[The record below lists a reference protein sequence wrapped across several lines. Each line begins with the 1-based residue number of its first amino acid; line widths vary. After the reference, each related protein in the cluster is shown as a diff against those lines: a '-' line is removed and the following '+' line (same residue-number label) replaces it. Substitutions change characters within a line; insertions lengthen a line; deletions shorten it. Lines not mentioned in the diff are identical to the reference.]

1 MAAPL
6 VMAGIQ
12 VGLPMLMNALS
23 KKKGGEAGAGGT
35 TASTSTPAGG
45 NIMPSG
51 ANPGMAAGMGIAQ
64 LIQGGIQ
71 RKKAERLQPTLEDPQ
86 QVLAMQEYERRANN
100 AMTGA
105 GVSNSM
111 RNLKQSQ
118 AGAYRAL
125 ARSGNVGQYGALSR
139 NLAQEQNELLA
150 QGQQT
155 EMGYRKMFDT
165 MLNTVAD
172 RRLRL
177 QSKKADAMSLRAE
190 SNIAGGTQNAMA
202 GMAMMGGKKKPD
214 TDGGTTGGGG
224 GVSPSM
230 FGAQRNLPAGGAMDS
245 GSYPGAKMGSN
256 MMGGGLNLGETDP
269 MNFMMGGG
277 GMPTMGM

>member
-1 MAAPL
+1 MDPITMMAISTAVSGL
-6 VMAGIQ
+6 VG
-12 VGLPMLMNALS
+12 GLS
-23 KKKGGEAGAGGT
+23 KKKGGGGEESGGGGGGGGT
-35 TASTSTPAGG
+35 TAPTSAPTGG
-45 NIMPSG
+45 NIMPGG

-64 LIQGGIQ
+64 LVQGGIQ

-190 SNIAGGTQNAMA
+190 SNIAGGTQNTMA
-202 GMAMMGGKKKPD
+202 GLAMMGGAGKPN
-214 TDGGTTGGGG
+214 TGGGTTGGAGG
-224 GVSPSM
+224 GTP
-230 FGAQRNLPAGGAMDS
+230 AYRNYSGVGGADS
-245 GSYPGAKMGSN
+245 PNPMNMEEIEAMGSAPIA
-256 MMGGGLNLGETDP
+256 G
-269 MNFMMGGG
+269 FG
-277 GMPTMGM
+277 GMPIPGM

>member
-1 MAAPL
+1 MPAPIAGML
-6 VMAGIQ
+6 VSTLA
-12 VGLPMLMNALS
+12 PMVLNKVMGG
-23 KKKGGEAGAGGT
+23 KGGGGEGGT
-35 TASTSTPAGG
+35 TAPAGAPTGG

-64 LIQGGIQ
+64 LVQGGIQ
-71 RKKAERLQPTLEDPQ
+71 RKKADRLQPTLEDPQ

-202 GMAMMGGKKKPD
+202 GLAMMGGAGKPN
-214 TDGGTTGGGG
+214 TGGGTPAYRNYS
-224 GVSPSM
+224 GV
-230 FGAQRNLPAGGAMDS
+230 GGADS
-245 GSYPGAKMGSN
+245 PNPMNMEEIEAMGSAPIA
-256 MMGGGLNLGETDP
+256 G
-269 MNFMMGGG
+269 FG
-277 GMPTMGM
+277 GMPIPGM

>member
-1 MAAPL
+1 MPAPIAGML
-6 VMAGIQ
+6 VSTLAPI
-12 VGLPMLMNALS
+12 VLNKLMGG
-23 KKKGGEAGAGGT
+23 KGKEGGGGGT
-35 TASTSTPAGG
+35 TATTGAPAGG

-125 ARSGNVGQYGALSR
+125 ARSGNVGQYGAMSR

-214 TDGGTTGGGG
+214 TDGGMDNSYRNYS
-224 GVSPSM
+224 GV
-230 FGAQRNLPAGGAMDS
+230 GGADS
-245 GSYPGAKMGSN
+245 PNPMSMEEVEAMGN
-256 MMGGGLNLGETDP
+256 APITGFGGQNITLPSLR
-269 MNFMMGGG
+269 
-277 GMPTMGM
+277 

>member
-12 VGLPMLMNALS
+12 AGLPMLMNALS

-35 TASTSTPAGG
+35 TASTSAPAGG

-71 RKKAERLQPTLEDPQ
+71 RKKADRLQPTLEDPQ

-125 ARSGNVGQYGALSR
+125 ARSGNVGQYGAMSR

-214 TDGGTTGGGG
+214 TGGGASRVAMPDGGASVVADRGLMASQGNIASGEGDELDMAGISGKFGGI
-224 GVSPSM
+224 
-230 FGAQRNLPAGGAMDS
+230 
-245 GSYPGAKMGSN
+245 GS
-256 MMGGGLNLGETDP
+256 
-269 MNFMMGGG
+269 MMGGG